1 MKGLDKRDSLD
12 IVQEISA
19 LIEES
24 KQQVVRT
31 ANSALTL
38 LFWQVGNRINEEV
51 LKNERAQYG
60 KQIVATVSAQ
70 LELKYGRNFN
80 EKNVRRM
87 MKFANEFSDLEILP
101 PLAAKL
107 SWSHFI
113 ELFPLKS
120 MESKKNHFEFKFWNK
135 LLLCN

>member
-1 MKGLDKRDSLD
+1 MNGLDKRDSLD

-70 LELKYGRNFN
+70 IELKYGRNFN
-80 EKNVRRM
+80 EKNVG
-87 MKFANEFSDLEILP
+87 E
-101 PLAAKL
+101 
-107 SWSHFI
+107 
-113 ELFPLKS
+113 
-120 MESKKNHFEFKFWNK
+120 
-135 LLLCN
+135 

>member
-1 MKGLDKRDSLD
+1 MNEPDKRVSLD
-12 IVQEISA
+12 IVLEISA

-24 KQQVVRT
+24 KQHVIRT

-101 PLAAKL
+101 PLAAK
-107 SWSHFI
+107 SI
-113 ELFPLKS
+113 EPLLPTS
-120 MESKKNHFEFKFWNK
+120 QYRTSTFA
-135 LLLCN
+135 